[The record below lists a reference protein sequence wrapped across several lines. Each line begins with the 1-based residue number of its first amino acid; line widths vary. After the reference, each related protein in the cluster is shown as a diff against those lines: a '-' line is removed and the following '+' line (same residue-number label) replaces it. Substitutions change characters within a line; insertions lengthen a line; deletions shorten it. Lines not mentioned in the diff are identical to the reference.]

1 LLQLKFNQAPL
12 YNRFKIH
19 LQETF
24 PGIESKKLLLA
35 ISGGIDSMVLLDLLS
50 KTDAELNLA
59 HCNFKLRG
67 KDADA
72 DEAFI
77 RSEAK
82 KYNAALHVIEFDT
95 KAYAS
100 AHKCSIQMA
109 ARDLRYSW
117 FKDLLKEKNYDYLL
131 TAHHADDNLETFFI
145 NLSRGTGIDGLC
157 GIPEKSNDTLRPLLP
172 FSKGEIYDYA
182 TTHNLSWREDQSN
195 EDSKY
200 LRNKIRK
207 ELVPL
212 LKDINPSFL
221 ETFSATLNNL
231 KGTKEIIDDRM
242 SFVRD
247 KVIEKKGITDAT
259 VLHFKVN
266 DLLEFSNNKTYLYQL
281 FYPYGFHQWDDIRS
295 LLVSQSGKHIF
306 SKTHRLLKHRDYLLL
321 SEITQN
327 KFDNVSKEIQEIDTS
342 VTIDGFSLTMETIQL
357 SNSGYDK
364 KLDLGLN
371 TASFDKDLLS
381 YPLSVRKWEKGD
393 YFYPIGMTGKKKLSK
408 YFKDEKY
415 SLLDKEN
422 IWLLCSGTDIIW
434 IIGKRM
440 DNRFKLSDKTKT
452 ILKATLQT

>member
-1 LLQLKFNQAPL
+1 LLQLKFNQALL

-19 LQETF
+19 LQDTF

-72 DEAFI
+72 DEAFV
-77 RSEAK
+77 RSESK
-82 KYNAALHVIEFDT
+82 KYNTPLHVIEFDT

-117 FKDLLKEKNYDYLL
+117 FKNLLKENGYDYLL

-157 GIPEKSNDTLRPLLP
+157 GIPEKSDEILRPLLP
-172 FSKGEIYDYA
+172 FSKEEIHSYA
-182 TTHNLSWREDQSN
+182 SANQLSWREDQSN
-195 EDSKY
+195 QDSKY

-212 LKDINPSFL
+212 LKDINPAFL
-221 ETFSATLNNL
+221 ETFSVTLNNL
-231 KGTKEIIDDRM
+231 KGTKDIVEDRM
-242 SFVRD
+242 SLVRD
-247 KVIEKKGITDAT
+247 KVIEQEEGTDPT
-259 VLHFKVN
+259 VIHFKVK
-266 DLLEFSNNKTYLYQL
+266 DLLEFSNNKAYLYQL
-281 FYPYGFHQWDDIRS
+281 FYPFGFHQWDDIRS
-295 LLVSQSGKHIF
+295 LLVSQSGKQIF
-306 SKTHRLLKHRDYLLL
+306 SKTHRLLKNRDYLLL
-321 SEITQN
+321 SEITKN
-327 KFDNVSKEIQEIDTS
+327 LFDSTTREIQDMDALIPLNAS
-342 VTIDGFSLTMETIQL
+342 SLKIETIHL
-357 SNSGYDK
+357 PNSQQVK
-364 KLDLGLN
+364 KLDHDPN
-371 TASFDKDLLS
+371 TANFDKDLLT

>member
-1 LLQLKFNQAPL
+1 MLQLKFNQTPL
-12 YNRFKIH
+12 YDRFKIH

-50 KTDAELNLA
+50 KTDAELYLA

-72 DEAFI
+72 DEAYI

-82 KYNAALHVIEFDT
+82 KYNNTLHVIKFDT

-100 AHKCSIQMA
+100 SHKCSIQMA
-109 ARDLRYSW
+109 ARDLRYNW
-117 FKDLLKEKNYDYLL
+117 FKDLLKEKGYDYLL

-157 GIPEKSNDTLRPLLP
+157 GIPEKSDDILRPLLP
-172 FSKGEIYDYA
+172 FSKDEIYSYA
-182 TTHNLSWREDQSN
+182 KAHQLSWREDQSN
-195 EDSKY
+195 EDRKY

-212 LKDINPSFL
+212 LKDMNPAFL

-231 KGTKEIIDDRM
+231 KGTKEIVEDRM

-247 KVIEKKGITDAT
+247 KVIEKEGVTDT
-259 VLHFKVN
+259 EVMHFKVK
-266 DLLEFSNNKTYLYQL
+266 DLLEFSNNSAYLYQL
-281 FYPYGFHQWDDIRS
+281 FYPFGFHQWDDIRS
-295 LLVSQSGKHIF
+295 LLVSQSGKQIF
-306 SKTHRLLKHRDYLLL
+306 SKTHRLLKNRDYLLL
-321 SEITQN
+321 SEISQN
-327 KFDNVSKEIQEIDTS
+327 LYDPTSRDIQDIDTLVNLEAS
-342 VTIDGFSLTMETIQL
+342 SLKMETIHL
-357 SNSGYDK
+357 PNSGYDK
-364 KLDLGLN
+364 KLDHGPN
-371 TASFDKDLLS
+371 TARFDKDLLT

-422 IWLLCSGTDIIW
+422 IWLLCSGSDIIW

-440 DNRFKLSDKTKT
+440 DDRFKLSDKTKT